1 MWVYILLGT
10 LQGIFEWLPISSE
23 GVVALSSE
31 LLLEGVNPVDI
42 ALFLHLGTLVAVLVY
57 FRKDWKEVIR
67 FKNPVLLRFLVIATL
82 VSLAIGY
89 PCYQLIHNIAAG
101 AVLLLVMGAGLLLT
115 ALFHRLRRG
124 GDATLDNGSNKLAVL
139 AGLLQGLAVI
149 PGLSRSGSTIF
160 GLSLGRLSPLR
171 VLKISYMM
179 SAPVVL
185 ASTAYVVM
193 KNPVLVEGWPALFT
207 SFIVG
212 MISLSLLMRI
222 AERINFTRFALV
234 FAMLCI
240 IGGIITLSI

>member
-1 MWVYILLGT
+1 MWAYVLLGV

-23 GVVALSSE
+23 GIVAFSSE

-42 ALFLHLGTLVAVLVY
+42 ALFLHLGTFVAVLVY
-57 FRKDWKEVIR
+57 FKKAWKEVIQ
-67 FKNPVLLRFLVIATL
+67 FKNPVLLRFLVITTL

-89 PCYQLIHNIAAG
+89 PCYQLLHDVAVG

-115 ALFHRLRRG
+115 ALFHRLRQG
-124 GDATLDNGSNKLAVL
+124 GDAELNRGSDKLAVL

-160 GLSLGRLSPLR
+160 GLSLGRLSPAE

-185 ASTAYVVM
+185 ASTVFIIM
-193 KNPVLVEGWPALFT
+193 KNPVLLEGWPALVS

-212 MISLSLLMRI
+212 MIGLSLLMKM
-222 AERINFTRFALV
+222 AERINFALFALG
-234 FAMLCI
+234 FAVLCF
-240 IGGIITLSI
+240 IGGIITLAI

>member
-1 MWVYILLGT
+1 MWVYVLLGA

-23 GVVALSSE
+23 GIVALSSG

-57 FRKDWKEVIR
+57 FRKAWQEVIR
-67 FKNPVLLRFLVIATL
+67 FRNPVLLRFLVIATL

-89 PCYQLIHNIAAG
+89 PCYQLMHNIAAG

-124 GDATLDNGSNKLAVL
+124 GDETLDHGSNKLAVL

-149 PGLSRSGSTIF
+149 PGLSRSGATIF
-160 GLSLGRLSPLR
+160 GLSLGRLSPTT

-185 ASTAYVVM
+185 ASTVYVVM
-193 KNPVLVEGWPALFT
+193 KNPVLLEGWPALVT
-207 SFIVG
+207 SFVIG
-212 MISLSLLMRI
+212 MVSLSLLMRM
-222 AERINFTRFALV
+222 AERINFTLFALV
-234 FAMLCI
+234 FAMLCF
-240 IGGIITLSI
+240 IGGIITISI